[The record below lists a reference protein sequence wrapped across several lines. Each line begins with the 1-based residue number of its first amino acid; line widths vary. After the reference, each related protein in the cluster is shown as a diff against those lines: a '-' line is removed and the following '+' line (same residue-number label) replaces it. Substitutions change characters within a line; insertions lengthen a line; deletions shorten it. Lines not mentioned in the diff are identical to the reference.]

1 MGGVPNL
8 FLVGVQRSATTALW
22 TYLGQHPEIFM
33 APKELH
39 HLGSDL
45 GRHGSTVNR
54 GERPD
59 RAQYLAYYERAT
71 DERYLGD
78 ASVGYIY
85 SATAAREIKELSP
98 DARIVVS
105 VRNPIDMA
113 HSLHSLMTFQGAEW
127 EPDLERAVADGSNPR
142 WAFTSWPFRWA
153 FTYPR
158 LLRFAEQ
165 IKRYHE
171 VFGADRVH
179 VVVYE
184 DFAADPAAEYT
195 RLLEFLGVDPSFLP
209 TFPVVF
215 GNRETRSTVLA
226 RWLKRTPVLVRGV
239 GRVLVPSQAARRRL
253 GKRAI
258 TANQRVV
265 PRPTLDPAARSRL
278 QETLSTEVD
287 ELGTLLG
294 RDLGTQ
300 WFNPVLAPT

>member
-1 MGGVPNL
+1 MAGVPNL

-22 TYLGQHPEIFM
+22 TYLGQHPDVFM

-39 HLGSDL
+39 HFGSDL

-59 RAQYLAYYERAT
+59 RSQYLAYYDRAAG
-71 DERYLGD
+71 ERYLGD

-85 SATAAREIKELSP
+85 STTAARELKEFSP

-113 HSLHSLMTFQGAEW
+113 HSLHSLMRFQGAEA
-127 EPDLERAVADGSNPR
+127 EPELERAIVDGSNPR

-158 LLRFAEQ
+158 LLRFSEQ
-165 IKRYHE
+165 IQRYHD
-171 VFGADRVH
+171 VFGRDRVH

-184 DFAADPAAEYT
+184 DFVADPAAQYT
-195 RLLEFLGVDPSFLP
+195 RILEFLGVDTSFLP

-215 GNRETRSTVLA
+215 ANRETRSTLLA
-226 RWLKRTPVLVRGV
+226 RWLKRTPLLVRGA
-239 GRVLVPSQAARRRL
+239 GRLLVPSQAARRHL

-258 TANQRVV
+258 AANQRVV
-265 PRPTLDPAARSRL
+265 PRPVLAADVRSRL
-278 QETLSTEVD
+278 QVTLSAEVD
-287 ELGTLLG
+287 ELGALLG
-294 RDLGTQ
+294 RDLGSQ
-300 WFNPVLAPT
+300 WFDPALAGT